1 MIKVKLREEIA
12 FAKALWK
19 WASLKWKPRDLF
31 YLIVCLLWN
40 YLRAK
45 SSLIKR
51 WFLNVRIVFYIS
63 YVIRKVLQ
71 MVHTQE
77 IFVESDTN
85 GRYSR
90 NIC

>member
-1 MIKVKLREEIA
+1 MEVGKSKMETKRPFLPHR
-12 FAKALWK
+12 
-19 WASLKWKPRDLF
+19 
-31 YLIVCLLWN
+31 VCLLWN